1 MKKISVKTFYLIGII
16 SIGLIGLA
24 IGSTYAMFTTSAEI
38 NNPIAINTTLGSEN
52 EIIETIDVKVPAGEI
67 KTFTLTINNTS
78 SSTLNYVT
86 WYSTTSSNV
95 LTGVKLSNADSSS
108 PSGSITS
115 GSSKVIYVQIRNEG
129 SEEIDATIGIS
140 SSTGSIVLSNSM
152 TQVGSEELYYTL
164 AEHITN
170 LYTSASKTTVTQ
182 SITYNVASSVGLMN
196 DRLGSSSVDANS
208 GNIRY
213 YGASPSNYVY
223 FNCSDYDNQSD
234 STCEKW
240 RIIGVFDGKVKI
252 MRNDSI
258 GNMAWSQN
266 KNTTGTSG
274 YSNDWTTSSLK
285 ALLNE
290 KYLYGDT
297 TGTVTYYSGSSGS
310 TSLSLDMSSIGIKN
324 DETRSLISS
333 NLWNL
338 GGYSSYSIYS
348 YQAYT
353 YERGTTVYSGRP
365 TEWTGNIAI
374 PYPSD
379 YGYAADL
386 SKCSSS
392 NLYNYDSSSCRASDW
407 MYNSSINQ
415 WFLMPSSSSTSYLYY
430 TTTTGYVNNRGY
442 AYNTYAV
449 RPTTFLIEKSYL
461 IGGDGTSTTP
471 YKLQKPKVVKSNLS
485 RKITKL
491 YTSAEKTTVTNNSI
505 TYNTAPSVG
514 LMNDRLGISSTDI
527 NGGNIRYYGAEPNNY
542 IYFNCSDYS
551 NQSSST
557 CETWRIIGVFEGKVK
572 IMRNEVIGGYSWDNK
587 NTSTGAESASG
598 KNDWTDARLMKL
610 LNPGYESE
618 TTGGSLYYNSGSGS
632 CYSRQNNAT
641 TTCNFTSTGIKND
654 TTRNLISDTLY
665 YLGGCDDSKIY
676 SNQAY
681 TCERG
686 TTVYSGRPT
695 TWTGKIALPYPS
707 DYGYAADLGNCT
719 LNLFSYNDSTCTS
732 ANWMKNIITNNGNN
746 YGWLLTPSSYG
757 SYSAWYVSP
766 SSHVHYYYT
775 YDAYGAA
782 PVLYLGSEQVIG
794 SGTGTNSDPYRL
806 SVS

>member
-52 EIIETIDVKVPAGEI
+52 EIIETIDVKVPAGEL

-78 SSTLNYVT
+78 SSTLNYTT

-95 LTGVKLSNADSSS
+95 LTGVNLSNADSSS

-140 SSTGSIVLSNSM
+140 SSAGSIVLSNSM

-170 LYTSASKTTVTQ
+170 LYTSAEKSTATQ

-196 DRLGSSSVDANS
+196 DRLGSSSVDADS

-213 YGASPSNYVY
+213 YGASPNNYIY
-223 FNCSDYDNQSD
+223 FNCSDYSNQSS
-234 STCEKW
+234 STCETW

-297 TGTVTYYSGSSGS
+297 AGTVTYYSGQRGT

-386 SKCSSS
+386 SKCSSRT
-392 NLYNYDSSSCRASDW
+392 LYNYNNSTSSYQCRANDW
-407 MYNSSINQ
+407 MFNSSINQ
-415 WFLMPSSSSTSYLYY
+415 WFLMPSSSSSSYLYY
-430 TTTTGYVNNRGY
+430 ATTAGRVTNTSY
-442 AYNTYAV
+442 AYNSNAV

-471 YKLQKPKVVKSNLS
+471 YKLKKPKINLS
-485 RKITKL
+485 KKITSL
-491 YTSAEKTTVTNNSI
+491 YMGAEKTTVTNNSI
-505 TYNTAPSVG
+505 TYNTASSVG
-514 LMNDRLGISSTDI
+514 LMNDRLGSSSTDI
-527 NGGNIRYYGAEPNNY
+527 NSGNIRYYGASPNNY

-551 NQSSST
+551 NQSDST
-557 CETWRIIGVFEGKVK
+557 CETWRIIGVFDGKVK
-572 IMRNEVIGGYSWDNK
+572 IMRNESIEYLAWDQDK
-587 NTSTGAESASG
+587 NIDLSLITYD
-598 KNDWTDARLMKL
+598 NDWSTASLQVL
-610 LNPGYESE
+610 LNQK
-618 TTGGSLYYNSGSGS
+618 YYNGDTSGTIIYYSGAKG
-632 CYSRQNNAT
+632 NNT
-641 TTCNFTSTGIKND
+641 TILDMSSIGIKND
-654 TTRNLISDTLY
+654 ITRNLISDTLY
-665 YLGGCDDSKIY
+665 YLGGWNSSSVYSDQIY
-676 SNQAY
+676 GY
-681 TCERG
+681 ERG

-695 TWTGKIALPYPS
+695 TWTGKIALAYPS
-707 DYGYAADLGNCT
+707 DYGYAADLGSCNQT
-719 LNLFSYNDSTCTS
+719 LYDYDNSTCTS
-732 ANWMKNIITNNGNN
+732 TNWMKPILASSGL
-746 YGWLLTPSSYG
+746 GWLLTTDSGNSNRAWGVNSSGLVY
-757 SYSAWYVSP
+757 YSNG
-766 SSHVHYYYT
+766 T
-775 YDAYGAA
+775 CNDNGGA
-782 PVLYLGSEQVIG
+782 PVLYLGSEQGIE